1 MAAKRSTRTPAKSYR
16 CLRGF
21 SYPTSRSVRDRI
33 AAGDHMPLDER
44 GESQRY
50 AQGDRITNPPSD
62 LIESWLR
69 RGCVEPIGA
78 AARTVKGEEV
88 VADDDA

>member
-1 MAAKRSTRTPAKSYR
+1 MAAKRPMRTTAKSYR

-33 AAGDHMPLDER
+33 AAGDHMPLEER
-44 GESQRY
+44 GDWQRY

-62 LIESWLR
+62 LIEGWLQ
-69 RGCVEPIGA
+69 RGLVEPMRA
-78 AARTVKGEEV
+78 AAK
-88 VADDDA
+88 DDNGRGGGG